1 MERILVPYDFSD
13 VAKSALHLA
22 TEIAEQTK
30 NSTITIV
37 HVIEHP
43 TPETLKTMGVS
54 DLDPME
60 ELYINKLFKI
70 VEEKLEMVIADSI
83 YADVDLKYKIVIGQ
97 PFKEISDMITTERV
111 QLVVMGTSG
120 SDGLEEFLVG
130 SNAERMVRFSKCPVI
145 TVQEESHVSDIDNI
159 VYASN
164 FTDVPPA
171 FVFKLK
177 ELQKAF
183 DAHLKIV
190 KINTPAS
197 FTTTRHDKEQIE
209 NFISEFDL
217 KNCSYE
223 IYNHTNEEDG
233 IVAYAQDVNA
243 DMIAIGTKQRRAI
256 GHFFSGSIAEDVVNH
271 AKMPVWTFGLEKA
284 L

>member
-13 VAKSALHLA
+13 VAKNALNLA
-22 TEIAEQTK
+22 TEIAEQVK
-30 NSTITIV
+30 DSTITIV

-83 YADVDLKYKIVIGQ
+83 YAGVDLKYKIVIGQ

-111 QLVVMGTSG
+111 QLVVMGTNG

-130 SNAERMVRFSKCPVI
+130 SNAERMVRFSKCPVL
-145 TVQEESHVSDIDNI
+145 TVQKEFHIADINNI
-159 VYASN
+159 VFASN
-164 FTDVPPA
+164 FVDVPPA
-171 FVFKLK
+171 FIFKLK

-197 FTTTRHDKEQIE
+197 FTTTRHDKQQIE
-209 NFISEFDL
+209 DFINEFDL
-217 KNCSYE
+217 QNCSYE

-233 IVAYAQDVNA
+233 IVAYTEDVNA
-243 DMIAIGTKQRRAI
+243 DLIAIGTKQRRAI

-271 AKMPVWTFGLEKA
+271 AKVPVWTFGLEKA